1 MNPSGPN
8 EDFQTAEVRKYAE
21 AIYTATEEKLV
32 QAIVDTLGLKDDKD
46 SEGNPIK
53 MSFEYAYA
61 KLKASGYNL
70 DHRFIENGGT
80 CTLEV
85 KIYKLAS
92 TLTFDVKTTHSTTIS

>member
-21 AIYTATEEKLV
+21 AIYLATEEKLV
-32 QAIVDTLGLKDDKD
+32 QAVVDTLGLQDDKD

-92 TLTFDVKTTHSTTIS
+92 TLTFDVKTAYSATIV